1 MNFLLNANVDG
12 AIWIV
17 LAVGVILAICFF
29 IYKSKRTSTEIH
41 NTLSTNE
48 PPLLEESNITKND
61 DEEIIAVIAAAIA
74 AAEADSNGLKFKV
87 VSFRRI

>member
-1 MNFLLNANVDG
+1 MNFLLNINGDVALWVAL
-12 AIWIV
+12 AIS
-17 LAVGVILAICFF
+17 AILAICF
-29 IYKSKRTSTEIH
+29 YAYKHKSKSAEDRNTHSPGEPSVSNDTEV
-41 NTLSTNE
+41 TT
-48 PPLLEESNITKND
+48 ND